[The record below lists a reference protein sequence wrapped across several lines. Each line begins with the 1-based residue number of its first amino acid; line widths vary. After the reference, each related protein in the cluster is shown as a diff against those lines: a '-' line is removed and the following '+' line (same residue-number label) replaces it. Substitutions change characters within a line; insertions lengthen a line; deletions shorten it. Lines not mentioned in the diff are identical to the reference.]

1 MHTFSSALVMARTQA
16 PDNPV
21 ACYRLATISRALK
34 FFERHFPGILL
45 YSVKT
50 NPDLVVLDELY
61 ANGVRNF
68 DVASI
73 VETQM
78 IAERFPEARISYM
91 HPVKNRAS
99 IRQAYFE
106 FGVRDFS
113 LDTEEELDKILASTD
128 GAKDLTLLVR
138 LAVPNLHSEIN
149 LSEKFGVSFSEAPD
163 LMMQTR
169 KTAQRIGVCFHVGSQ
184 CMNPAA
190 YGIAIGMVGDLI
202 KASGVMIDIIDVG
215 GGFPSVYANM
225 TPPAMVDYMQEI
237 VSSFEQ
243 LPASD
248 KCELWAEPGRA
259 LVAEAGATVA
269 RVELRRNDR
278 LYLNDGTHGGLFDAG
293 TPGFVFP
300 VRGVRPRGR
309 FSPKLVPFTLYGPTC
324 DGLDYMKGPFHLPAD
339 IREGDYVEIG
349 NTGAYS
355 SCLRT
360 GFNGYGVHDQA
371 LLKDEPIMTMY
382 GDRAGRGRAKQAR
395 GSTVT
400 AFPRR

>member
-1 MHTFSSALVMARTQA
+1 MRIFSSALVMTRNQT

-21 ACYRLATISRALK
+21 ACYRLAAIGRALK
-34 FFERHFPGILL
+34 FFGKHFPGTLL

-50 NPDLVVLDELY
+50 NPDHLVLDELY
-61 ANGVRNF
+61 ANGVTNF

-73 VETQM
+73 AETQM
-78 IAERFPEARISYM
+78 IAERFPNARISYM

-106 FGVRDFS
+106 YGVKDYS
-113 LDTEEELDKILASTD
+113 LDTEEELDKIMSSTD

-138 LAVPNLHSEIN
+138 LAVPNVHSEIN
-149 LSEKFGVSFSEAPD
+149 LSEKFGVSFADAPD

-169 KTAQRIGVCFHVGSQ
+169 KKASRIGVCFHVGSQ

-190 YGIAIGMVGDLI
+190 YGIAIRMVGDLI

-225 TPPAMVDYMQEI
+225 TPPAMKDYMKEI
-237 VSSFEQ
+237 VSSFEDV
-243 LPASD
+243 PASD

-259 LVAEAGATVA
+259 LVAEAGATVV
-269 RVELRRNDR
+269 RVELRRHDR
-278 LYLNDGTHGGLFDAG
+278 LYLNDGTHGSLFDAG

-300 VRGVRPRGR
+300 ARGVRLRGR
-309 FSPKLVPFTLYGPTC
+309 FSQKLVPYTLYGPTC

-349 NTGAYS
+349 NTGAYG
-355 SCLRT
+355 SCLAT
-360 GFNGYGVHDQA
+360 SFNGYGVHDLA
-371 LLKDEPIMTMY
+371 LLKDEPILTMY

-395 GSTVT
+395 ASTVT

>member
-1 MHTFSSALVMARTQA
+1 MHTFSSALVMARTHA

-21 ACYRLATISRALK
+21 ACYRLATIGRALK
-34 FFERHFPGILL
+34 FFERHFPGTLL

-78 IAERFPEARISYM
+78 IAERFPGARISYM

-106 FGVRDFS
+106 FGVKEFS
-113 LDTEEELDKILASTD
+113 LDTEEELDKIMTSTD
-128 GAKDLTLLVR
+128 GADDLTLLVR

-149 LSEKFGVSFSEAPD
+149 LSEKFGVSFADAPD

-169 KTAQRIGVCFHVGSQ
+169 KTASRIGICFHVGSQ

-225 TPPAMVDYMQEI
+225 APPALLDYMQEI
-237 VSSFEQ
+237 VSGFDQ

-309 FSPKLVPFTLYGPTC
+309 FSTKLVPYTLYGPTC

-349 NTGAYS
+349 NTGAYG